1 MWNFSGG
8 ITDLGGDLPYY
19 GELPKEQMRV
29 IIQEAENKG
38 WKLALFNNFYNSY
51 NYLYIIATWETRADW
66 LYFLGLN
73 GNESVLDVGSGWGS
87 EAIPLARNSARVAAF
102 DSTLERLEFLMIR
115 AEQEGVDNITG
126 VKGSILAPPF
136 EAEQFDIVVLNG
148 VLEWIGLADEA
159 KAPLELQRLAL
170 KNVHRLLKKGGRL
183 YLGIENSHGFKYLL
197 GEPDD
202 HTGISNITF
211 LERRNA
217 DNIMLSLRDRPYRTY
232 THSFS
237 GYENLLRDVGFD
249 KFEFYYPYPDYKTFS
264 ILSPI
269 ADSGPY
275 RYFLE
280 HLCTDSESGSLKQN
294 IKNLETSALEEGFLK
309 EHVSSYAIIA
319 EKG

>member
-1 MWNFSGG
+1 
-8 ITDLGGDLPYY
+8 
-19 GELPKEQMRV
+19 MRA
-29 IIQEAENKG
+29 IIQEAKDKG
-38 WKLALFNNFYNSY
+38 WKHALFENFYHSY

-66 LYFLGLN
+66 LYFLDLN
-73 GNESVLDVGSGWGS
+73 GNERVLDVGSGWGS
-87 EAIPLARNSARVAAF
+87 EAIPLARNSAEVVAF

-126 VKGSILAPPF
+126 VKGSILAPPL
-136 EAEQFDIVVLNG
+136 EAEQFDIVILNG
-148 VLEWIGLADEA
+148 VLEWMGLADEA
-159 KAPLELQRLAL
+159 KAPLELQSLAL

-202 HTGISNITF
+202 HTGISDITF
-211 LERRNA
+211 LERDQAN
-217 DNIMLSLRDRPYRTY
+217 NLSLALKGQPYRTY

-237 GYENLLRDVGFD
+237 GYESLLKEAGFD
-249 KFEFYYPYPDYKTFS
+249 KFEIYYPYPDYKTFS
-264 ILSPI
+264 MLSPI

-275 RYFLE
+275 KYFLE
-280 HLCTDSESGSLKQN
+280 HLCPDSESGSLGQN
-294 IKNLETSALEEGFLK
+294 IKNLETSALEKSFLK